1 MTIQEMHVMFRQY
14 SQQMG
19 MQNVRAI
26 LPEQIDLLINN
37 SINDTINQ
45 IVTQNIGITND
56 RVITDNS
63 KLNQV
68 NALKSLYRVWNG
80 EIILPISKTSYIASY
95 NIPISSFGEIA
106 NIQTATNEE
115 YAKEIDGNAN
125 TKCNWINV
133 EEESLKDGNTIYSKK
148 DIVAYATK
156 TFENHNK
163 TGYIRIIINPISY
176 IYIVDLS
183 IDYIDTKNQFTT
195 NIFPIR
201 IIDDMYLADVVND
214 FILHPTLRSPVATIH
229 DNNIELYIDKA
240 DVGGNESN
248 YTFKGLKPNKLRLSY
263 IAKPAVVKFLDDVG
277 GTSVDCDLP
286 EYLHVDIVKHA
297 IELYRTAVTGSIAVT
312 QQAQEAQQREN
323 LRNNYRQGDNDN
335 SNR

>member
-1 MTIQEMHVMFRQY
+1 MDIQEMHVMFRQY
-14 SQQMG
+14 AQQMG

-37 SINDTINQ
+37 SISDTINQ

-68 NALKSLYRVWNG
+68 NALRSLYKVWKG
-80 EIILPISKTSYIASY
+80 AITLPTPNTNYIASY
-95 NIPISSFGEIA
+95 NIPLLGFLPGGTYNS
-106 NIQTATNEE
+106 
-115 YAKEIDGNAN
+115 
-125 TKCNWINV
+125 
-133 EEESLKDGNTIYSKK
+133 GNTSK
-148 DIVAYATK
+148 DLAIQ
-156 TFENHNK
+156 
-163 TGYIRIIINPISY
+163 Y

-183 IDYIDTKNQFTT
+183 INYSKDNFTS

-201 IIDDMYLADVVND
+201 IVDDMYLADVVND
-214 FILHPTLRSPVATIH
+214 FLLAPKLRSPVASIH
-229 DNNIELYIDKA
+229 DDNIELYIDKP
-240 DVGGNESN
+240 DKGRTP
-248 YTFKGLKPNKLRLSY
+248 YTFDGMSVKELRLSY
-263 IAKPAVVKFLDDVG
+263 IAKPAVVKFLDDLG

-297 IELYRTAVTGSIAVT
+297 VELYRTAVTGSIAVT